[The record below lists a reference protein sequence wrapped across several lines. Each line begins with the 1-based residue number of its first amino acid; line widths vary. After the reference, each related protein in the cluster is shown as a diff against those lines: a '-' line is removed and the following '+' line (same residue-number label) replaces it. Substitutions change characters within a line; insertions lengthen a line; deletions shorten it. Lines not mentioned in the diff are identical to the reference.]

1 MPVTSHWPESDV
13 KNQKSVTFSEDV
25 SGLTF
30 FYFHILSRTPK
41 IHSPSRSLSVHQIIK
56 RTQSQNKE
64 HFSPK

>member
-13 KNQKSVTFSEDV
+13 ENQKSVTFSEDV
-25 SGLTF
+25 SGLMF

-41 IHSPSRSLSVHQIIK
+41 IHSPPWSLSVH
-56 RTQSQNKE
+56 